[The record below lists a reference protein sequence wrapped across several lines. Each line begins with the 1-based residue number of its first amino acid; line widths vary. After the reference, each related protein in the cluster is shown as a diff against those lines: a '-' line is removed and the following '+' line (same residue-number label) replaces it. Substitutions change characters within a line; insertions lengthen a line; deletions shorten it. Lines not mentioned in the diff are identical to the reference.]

1 MDIKILNL
9 NISIYKFTYFCKNLL
24 MDNRNFKIPKEVNQ
38 MIFGLRAVIEAI
50 KDGKDIESLFIQRG
64 LTGELY
70 GELKGVLREF
80 DIPSQQVPIEKLNR
94 ITLKNHQGVI
104 AFISPITYQ
113 KIENIIPQI
122 FEKGEVPL
130 ILLLDGIT
138 DVRNFGAIVRTAE
151 CSGVH
156 AIVVPK
162 KNSAQINPDAVKTSA
177 GALYKV
183 PICRHDNLLTI
194 LRFLKDSGLQIIACT
209 EKTDDLIYR
218 PDYTAPSAIIMGSE
232 DEGISFELTR
242 NSDYLTKIPM
252 IGQIESLNVSVS
264 AGIILYEAVRQRL

>member
-1 MDIKILNL
+1 
-9 NISIYKFTYFCKNLL
+9 

-70 GELKGVLREF
+70 GELKVVLRNF

-113 KIENIIPQI
+113 KIEDIVPQI
-122 FEKGEVPL
+122 FEKGQVPL
-130 ILLLDGIT
+130 VLILDGIT

-194 LRFLKDSGLQIIACT
+194 LKFLKDSGLQIIACT

-232 DEGISFELTR
+232 DEGVSFELIR

-252 IGQIESLNVSVS
+252 LGQIESLNVSVS